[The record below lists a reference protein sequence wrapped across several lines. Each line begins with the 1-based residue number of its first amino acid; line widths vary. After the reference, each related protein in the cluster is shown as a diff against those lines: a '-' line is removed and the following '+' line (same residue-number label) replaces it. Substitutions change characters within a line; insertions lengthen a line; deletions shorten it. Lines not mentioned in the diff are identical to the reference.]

1 MITPHGSENHPRRQH
16 SNDDHTSRL
25 DGDTSVAGDTS
36 SARSHTVQYFRQPR
50 HSSIREHPPRLKSPF
65 TTSTRSQ
72 QSLASSASASTEAS
86 SEIPQPSLITTNRP
100 MSSSQ
105 SGSSDDDWNDTRSVP
120 LGPRWQDYTYREGDN
135 FYGRAPTT
143 AVKPSVT
150 SDHAGSTKHNS
161 AAALHGTVQIVSGAV
176 SALRSS
182 IVSALHTQPVS
193 TGFEVV
199 RPPRVLGSEDKDES

>member
-1 MITPHGSENHPRRQH
+1 MISPHGSENHPRRQH
-16 SNDDHTSRL
+16 SNDHHTSRL

-72 QSLASSASASTEAS
+72 QSLASSASASTRAS
-86 SEIPQPSLITTNRP
+86 PGIAPPTLVASNRP
-100 MSSSQ
+100 VSSSQ

-120 LGPRWQDYTYREGDN
+120 LGPRWQDYTYREGDS
-135 FYGRAPTT
+135 FYGRTPKA

-150 SDHAGSTKHNS
+150 SNPASSTKHKS

-176 SALRSS
+176 SAMRSS

-199 RPPRVLGSEDKDES
+199 RPPRVCESENQNKS